1 MSGKI
6 FVNVDCL
13 IQHAVARRAGGPL
26 RAFRQAELIIV
37 GPHQLICNQSE
48 ERPKN
53 EANQSQNP
61 TKTAPKQP
69 KQGSMKARG
78 LSWRALETLKI
89 PIQEEIALQG
99 RLNRFPHPISSDF

>member
-6 FVNVDCL
+6 FGNLDWSV
-13 IQHAVARRAGGPL
+13 QHAVARRAGGPR

-53 EANQSQNP
+53 EANQPQNP
-61 TKTAPKQP
+61 TKNSNQTAKTRQSEGQRAVLEGLGYPKDP
-69 KQGSMKARG
+69 NREGG
-78 LSWRALETLKI
+78 HALE
-89 PIQEEIALQG
+89 PNG
-99 RLNRFPHPISSDF
+99 

>member
-6 FVNVDCL
+6 FGNLDWS

-26 RAFRQAELIIV
+26 RAFRQAKLIIV

-53 EANQSQNP
+53 EANQPQNP
-61 TKTAPKQP
+61 TKNSNQTAKTRQSE
-69 KQGSMKARG
+69 GHRAVLEG
-78 LSWRALETLKI
+78 LGNLKDSNAGGDRAPGAIE
-89 PIQEEIALQG
+89 
-99 RLNRFPHPISSDF
+99 